1 MLSKRYISD
10 KPQIKHT
17 TLSHIKIICGVNQ
30 TSYLSYFSVVAV
42 MELLAKKV
50 LKSLVVLCLLRQ
62 KSKMPLYENGILV

>member
-10 KPQIKHT
+10 KPQTKHT

-42 MELLAKKV
+42 MELLAKK
-50 LKSLVVLCLLRQ
+50 S
-62 KSKMPLYENGILV
+62 